1 MFLIKVLTREWCW
14 KFSNERVTIWFTPQP
29 ALRVLFL
36 IFQTGFNCDCLTYLK
51 ETYHSVQRTIAELAE
66 LSTAYWSA
74 REQMGRQVGK
84 GGKEGGRCSV
94 CQCLFSWLFS
104 KMTTKRSLS
113 CFPLNRK
120 KQTSCK
126 GANSKKNKTWAGVFS
141 FSCSL
146 VPDTMRA
153 AATSTRWYWL
163 QLCLHKMWK
172 GF

>member
-1 MFLIKVLTREWCW
+1 MFWIKVLTRECCLKIQWQEDDDRIH
-14 KFSNERVTIWFTPQP
+14 SQP

-51 ETYHSVQRTIAELAE
+51 ETYRSVQRIIAELAE

-74 REQMGRQVGK
+74 REQMGRQVG
-84 GGKEGGRCSV
+84 EGGRCSV

-104 KMTTKRSLS
+104 KTTTKRSLS

-126 GANSKKNKTWAGVFS
+126 GANSKKNPKNLSWCS

-153 AATSTRWYWL
+153 VATSTMWYWL
-163 QLCLHKMWK
+163 
-172 GF
+172 

>member
-1 MFLIKVLTREWCW
+1 MFWIKVLTRECCW
-14 KFSNERVTIWFTPQP
+14 KFSDKRVTIWFTPQP

-51 ETYHSVQRTIAELAE
+51 ETYHSVQRIIAELAE

-74 REQMGRQVGK
+74 REQMGRQVG
-84 GGKEGGRCSV
+84 EGGRCSV

-104 KMTTKRSLS
+104 KTTTKRSLS

-126 GANSKKNKTWAGVFS
+126 GANSKKKTKPELVFILLLP
-141 FSCSL
+141 CSWYNEGCCNIDN
-146 VPDTMRA
+146 DTA
-153 AATSTRWYWL
+153 ILTIAVFA
-163 QLCLHKMWK
+163 
-172 GF
+172 